1 MAFGVWK
8 VKKRNVNENVACFS
22 TSPYLYAMGIIKDPD
37 AFFMEEALKMAE
49 KALQEDEVP
58 IGAVIVAGHQII
70 AKAHNLVERLADPTA
85 HAEMQAIT
93 AACNHFN
100 AKYLPDCTLYVT
112 LEPCP
117 MCAAASY
124 WAQVG
129 RIVYGAADPKMG
141 FTRHEHILH
150 PKTNVQ
156 QGIGAEHAQSLLKK
170 FFIGKR

>member
-1 MAFGVWK
+1 
-8 VKKRNVNENVACFS
+8 
-22 TSPYLYAMGIIKDPD
+22 MGIIQDPD
-37 AFFMEEALKMAE
+37 KFFMDEALKMAE

-58 IGAVIVAGHQII
+58 VGAIIVAGHQII
-70 AKAHNLVERLADPTA
+70 AKAHNLVERLSDPTA

-93 AACNHFN
+93 SACNHFN
-100 AKYLPDCTLYVT
+100 AKYLADCTLYVT

-129 RIVYGAADPKMG
+129 RIVYAASDPKMG
-141 FTRHEHILH
+141 FSRHHQLLH
-150 PKTNVQ
+150 PKTAVTH
-156 QGIGAEHAQSLLKK
+156 GIGADHAQSLLKK